1 MGERGETPPTPITER
16 NYSGTFVVRTSSEL
30 HGRPAR
36 EAAEEGVSM
45 NQWVV
50 QKLCG
55 RRVSDY
61 AGLSGFD

>member
-1 MGERGETPPTPITER
+1 MVARR
-16 NYSGTFVVRTSSEL
+16 NSAHPRNGTQLRRHVRRQDLLRTARRL
-30 HGRPAR
+30 AR

-45 NQWVV
+45 NRWVV

-61 AGLSGFD
+61 PGLSGFD